1 MHVELRDLE
10 PKFLNRYLE
19 PNLEPNVTRK
29 CYVDQPENDTRIDL
43 LGLHDRA
50 CLLILALRELRLR
63 ERWPRINFVEKRY
76 NFNTQM
82 LGHG

>member
-29 CYVDQPENDTRIDL
+29 CYVDQPENDTRI
-43 LGLHDRA
+43 
-50 CLLILALRELRLR
+50 ELTVRKTL
-63 ERWPRINFVEKRY
+63 
-76 NFNTQM
+76 
-82 LGHG
+82 